1 MSVKNVIIGSEL
13 KTRKPYTKKNKSET
27 TSNKVDDS
35 KFPKNE
41 AFEYFLGKNLD
52 DGTDPIDDLL
62 AGKKILWKKRWLMWK
77 TNHNKHGKIMTDKE
91 AFESGPNTSDDFFGR
106 AYREPHYIVRCKKT
120 QVIEFDDVN
129 FYKFCN
135 FLNGLK

>member
-13 KTRKPYTKKNKSET
+13 KTRKPRTKKVNSEIPFVKNDL
-27 TSNKVDDS
+27 SYL
-35 KFPKNE
+35 KNE
-41 AFEYFLGKNLD
+41 SLEFFLGKNLD
-52 DGTDPIDDLL
+52 DGTDPLDDLL
-62 AGKKILWKKRWLMWK
+62 SGKKILWKKRWLMWK

-91 AFESGPNTSDDFFGR
+91 AFESSPNTSDDFFGR
-106 AYREPHYIVRCKKT
+106 AYREPHYIVRNKKT

-129 FYKFCN
+129 FYKFCD